1 MSNSLYELGFKKKIS
16 KKRMKNHPLLLYLI
30 YPNKTN
36 MKNIKKKLQ
45 TYCDRINEILDNSG
59 YGEVYLIV
67 NQVLKDI
74 KFVVSDDLTEHQG
87 IVIRYSNEE
96 KENEW

>member
-1 MSNSLYELGFKKKIS
+1 M
-16 KKRMKNHPLLLYLI
+16 LYLI

-45 TYCDRINEILDNSG
+45 TNDGSKY
-59 YGEVYLIV
+59 
-67 NQVLKDI
+67 

-87 IVIRYSNEE
+87 IVIRYSNED
-96 KENEW
+96 KESEW